1 MKFKNYAGTSLLM
14 LSLLFTACSGSKEAK
29 TMKKTINGEWTL
41 GTITVEGVAGKVNAT
56 VFNEADYNCF
66 TGSTWHF
73 VSNNSSG
80 TYTLPG
86 VGPGC
91 TAISRKIRWSIY
103 EPAGQEKRFQFKR
116 LDDKN
121 NPMDN
126 NDGYRL
132 SVVALSDSN
141 MQLKSTITFQ
151 NKPAS
156 IIYNFIKK

>member
-1 MKFKNYAGTSLLM
+1 MNIKNYAGTGLVM
-14 LSLLFTACSGSKEAK
+14 LSLLFTACSGSKEAR

-116 LDDKN
+116 LDEKKN
-121 NPMDN
+121 PLDDGN
-126 NDGYRL
+126 GYRL
-132 SVVALSDSN
+132 TVGELTETS
-141 MQLKSTITFQ
+141 MQLKSDISYNGRPVTVV
-151 NKPAS
+151 
-156 IIYNFIKK
+156 YNFTKN